1 MNKKEKCPKNLDQ
14 YRGENAKLT
23 KKRKNGEIFNTSH
36 FFAGAIRSRATH
48 YVRKE
53 VNQRQ
58 KEDKDTLKNFLY
70 P

>member
-1 MNKKEKCPKNLDQ
+1 MQNSQKK
-14 YRGENAKLT
+14 
-23 KKRKNGEIFNTSH
+23 KNGEIFNTSH